1 MKFAVTSLAFVLA
14 AVVGTA
20 FAAGTEPAKPMTAQQ
35 TKMSTCS
42 KEAHTKGLK
51 GDEYKTFMS
60 TCLKGSS
67 AASTAAP
74 ATAPAAAPAAAP
86 TRSPVAPPPKV
97 SPAKM
102 AQRQKMKT
110 CNAEAKTKALKG
122 TERKAF
128 MSTCLKGDAAS
139 APAAH

>member
-1 MKFAVTSLAFVLA
+1 MKFAVTSLVFVLA
-14 AVVGTA
+14 AAVGSA

-67 AASTAAP
+67 AASTAE
-74 ATAPAAAPAAAP
+74 PAAAPAAAP
-86 TRSPVAPPPKV
+86 TKSPVAPAPKP

-122 TERKAF
+122 AERKAF
-128 MSTCLKGDAAS
+128 MSTCLKGDTAA